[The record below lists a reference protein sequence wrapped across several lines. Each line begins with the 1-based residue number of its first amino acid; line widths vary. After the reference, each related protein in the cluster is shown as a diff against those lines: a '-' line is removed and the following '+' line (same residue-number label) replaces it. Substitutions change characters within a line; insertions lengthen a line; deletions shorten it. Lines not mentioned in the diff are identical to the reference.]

1 MNFIQKIPKFISD
14 FYSIFNKNH
23 AFRKEEAQLRERYTA
38 TEKKCEHSPF
48 TVIVCVD
55 GGYQQ
60 GGLSDRLRGVGT
72 IYTYCKQHGY
82 NFKVHFTQP
91 FLLQDYLSPNQVD
104 WPICKEEISYN
115 KEEAEPILLFC
126 HLLNHKFHKFY
137 LNRRIK
143 ELQKTKK
150 QVHIY
155 TNTYFYDDQFS
166 QSFSELY
173 KIAPPLQALLDSA
186 TQEVGEN
193 YISMAFRFQQLLGDF
208 RDDGYDILDKPAQE
222 AIIEKC
228 CLKLKQI
235 RDEFHPNKNV
245 LVTSDSETFV
255 RIAKERFPDFV
266 RTISGNIVHIDYTD
280 NAAYADYAKTFVDML
295 TIGKSETIYQMRTGK
310 MYRSGFGKR
319 AARIFNTPFKEIA
332 F

>member
-1 MNFIQKIPKFISD
+1 MKFIKKIPKFVSD

-23 AFRKEEAQLRERYTA
+23 AFRKEEAKLFERYTD
-38 TEKKCEHSPF
+38 TETKCDDAPF
-48 TVIVCVD
+48 TIVVCVD

-72 IYTYCKQHGY
+72 LYTFCKQHGY

-91 FLLQDYLSPNQVD
+91 FMLQDYLEPNQVD
-104 WPICKEEISYN
+104 WTIRKEELSYN
-115 KEEAEPILLFC
+115 PSEAQPLLLFC
-126 HLLNHKFHKFY
+126 HLLNHKFHKLY

-143 ELQKTKK
+143 QLAKTKK

-155 TNTYFYDDQFS
+155 TNTYFHDDQFS
-166 QSFSELY
+166 TSFAELY
-173 KIAPPLQALLDSA
+173 KIAPPLQALLDCAAS
-186 TQEVGEN
+186 EVGEN
-193 YISMAFRFQQLLGDF
+193 YVSMAFRFQQLLGDF
-208 RDDGYDILDKPAQE
+208 RDDGYDTLPPEAQE
-222 AIIEKC
+222 AIIDKC
-228 CLKLKQI
+228 CLKMKEI
-235 RDEFHPNKNV
+235 RDTFHPNKNI

-255 RIAKERFPDFV
+255 RIARERYPEFV

-280 NAAYADYAKTFVDML
+280 NADYADYAKTFVDML

-319 AARIFNTPFKEIA
+319 AARIFNTPFKEVA